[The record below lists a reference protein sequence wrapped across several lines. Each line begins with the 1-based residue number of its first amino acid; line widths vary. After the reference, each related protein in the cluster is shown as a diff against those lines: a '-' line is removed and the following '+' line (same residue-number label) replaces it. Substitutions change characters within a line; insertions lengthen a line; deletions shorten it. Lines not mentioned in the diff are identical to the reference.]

1 MNNLP
6 LVFNKPQAPKNNWAP
21 RIGIAYS
28 PGSSGDTSIRAG
40 FGLAYDT
47 LYDNIGVLAVPPQ
60 IGSTENVQ
68 AGGGPSGPAGNIA
81 PLTPNFL
88 AKGGLLPAS
97 GSGIT
102 ILDQA
107 TALANTANW
116 IPPTIKDPYSVNWNF
131 GIQHSF
137 GKNYTAEVNYVG
149 TRGNHLDIQDI
160 INLATISDSAE
171 RHRRLSCKRHRRQ
184 PSTLCRTARPVAG

>member
-1 MNNLP
+1 M
-6 LVFNKPQAPKNNWAP
+6 
-21 RIGIAYS
+21 
-28 PGSSGDTSIRAG
+28 
-40 FGLAYDT
+40 
-47 LYDNIGVLAVPPQ
+47 
-60 IGSTENVQ
+60 
-68 AGGGPSGPAGNIA
+68 
-81 PLTPNFL
+81 
-88 AKGGLLPAS
+88 PAS

-160 INLATISDSAE
+160 INLATIVTPQNGIPTFTQAPSQATLNALPNSYDPSPASLGTLN
-171 RHRRLSCKRHRRQ
+171 HCKM
-184 PSTLCRTARPVAG
+184 PTLNPQTS

>member
-1 MNNLP
+1 M
-6 LVFNKPQAPKNNWAP
+6 
-21 RIGIAYS
+21 
-28 PGSSGDTSIRAG
+28 
-40 FGLAYDT
+40 
-47 LYDNIGVLAVPPQ
+47 
-60 IGSTENVQ
+60 
-68 AGGGPSGPAGNIA
+68 
-81 PLTPNFL
+81 
-88 AKGGLLPAS
+88 PAS

-160 INLATISDSAE
+160 INLATIVTPQNGIPTFTQA
-171 RHRRLSCKRHRRQ
+171 
-184 PSTLCRTARPVAG
+184 PSQATLNALPNSYDPSG